1 VIAAAQIRITR
12 LWKENSS
19 YALAAG
25 SGVIAPAV
33 GLLTA
38 PILTRIYSPAEFG
51 VLGSFAAILAAAL
64 SVTNL
69 RYDAAVPL
77 PQKDEE
83 AYSLAMA
90 AIRIGVIASFVITL
104 LFIGFA
110 PFIFDAAM
118 TKALMANVWWLPI
131 ALMLAAATQVL
142 TQFAVRRAA
151 FGELAAARLVQG
163 VTGPAVQIGAG
174 VAGLGVVGLLI
185 GQAASQSGG
194 LIRLWKSARK
204 LRRTFAGVP
213 PACQLLKRYERFP
226 RVSLLP
232 AFINAL
238 GLQLPILIV
247 ARTHG
252 VAAAGL
258 ILLIVRVIGTPLAIL
273 GLAGGQTLVADAA
286 RLRREGRS
294 ALAIVN
300 RTIGRQFVLTSPILL
315 ATPFL
320 PWLFPRIFGA
330 QWAEA
335 GRYALV
341 FVPALVGISVL
352 GPTFAIFDIYERQ
365 GTQFMREI
373 VRVVTIIVAVIIARR
388 VSGGTMAIIGALSVA
403 MILNLVFGY
412 WLVRRVA
419 NETVEQ
425 PAVA

>member
-1 VIAAAQIRITR
+1 
-12 LWKENSS
+12 
-19 YALAAG
+19 
-25 SGVIAPAV
+25 
-33 GLLTA
+33 
-38 PILTRIYSPAEFG
+38 
-51 VLGSFAAILAAAL
+51 
-64 SVTNL
+64 
-69 RYDAAVPL
+69 
-77 PQKDEE
+77 
-83 AYSLAMA
+83 
-90 AIRIGVIASFVITL
+90 
-104 LFIGFA
+104 
-110 PFIFDAAM
+110 
-118 TKALMANVWWLPI
+118 
-131 ALMLAAATQVL
+131 
-142 TQFAVRRAA
+142 
-151 FGELAAARLVQG
+151 
-163 VTGPAVQIGAG
+163 
-174 VAGLGVVGLLI
+174 
-185 GQAASQSGG
+185 
-194 LIRLWKSARK
+194 
-204 LRRTFAGVP
+204 VP
-213 PACQLLKRYERFP
+213 PAGQLLKRYERFP